1 MATNPAMNSNNH
13 LIIPFPARRP
23 PHRLTVSAENVAD
36 YSSIQDAIDNA
47 VDGDTI
53 VIDGGM
59 YFESLVIDKA
69 VHLVGPSD
77 PRFCAD
83 ELDCYDDTPYALI
96 IGSGETA
103 ITWTANGGSI
113 RDLAVS
119 LVSTDVSE
127 SSALIRVPSG
137 QLQMRR
143 CVLSDGAHT
152 AVDCLRGEVEVAR
165 CHIRNVTIGV
175 SVLAGGAVM
184 DRTHIEGAEICAVT
198 VEPMSRIAMKDCC
211 LEGRTVLRG
220 DVVAFDGNDIDVLF
234 VHNTLALGNNRVSSL
249 VHLCDFGSVGE
260 VAVGL

>member
-1 MATNPAMNSNNH
+1 MASIPAIRTGDH
-13 LIIPFPARRP
+13 TILPFPTRRP
-23 PHRLTVSAENVAD
+23 PLRLTVSAENLAD
-36 YSSIQDAIDNA
+36 YTSIQDAIDNA
-47 VDGDTI
+47 ADGDTI

-83 ELDCYDDTPYALI
+83 ELDCYDETPYALI
-96 IGSGETA
+96 IGSGDTT
-103 ITWTANGGSI
+103 ITWTAKGGSI

-119 LVSTDVSE
+119 LVSTEESE
-127 SSALIRVPSG
+127 SSALVRIPSG
-137 QLQMRR
+137 HLQMRR

-152 AVDCLRGEVEVAR
+152 AVDCLEGEVEVAR
-165 CHIRNVTIGV
+165 CHIRNVTVGV

-184 DRTHIEGAEICAVT
+184 DRTHVEGAEICAVT
-198 VEPMSRIAMKDCC
+198 VEPTAHIAMKDCC

-220 DVVAFDGNDIDVLF
+220 DVLAFDGNDIDVLF

-249 VHLCDFGSVGE
+249 VHLCDFGSVAE
-260 VAVGL
+260 AAVGL